1 MSGRMRKPTALGAE
15 YTASLQ
21 AKKQKAL
28 ARIAAKKAAAKSQ
41 ADVDELADLFGR
53 VTVANS
59 DSEVDNLTAMLAKM
73 GAGRRR
79 KTHKRKGGKK
89 SKKTRKH

>member
-1 MSGRMRKPTALGAE
+1 MSGRIRTPTALGAE

-28 ARIAAKKAAAKSQ
+28 ARIAAKKASVKSES
-41 ADVDELADLFGR
+41 DINELADLFGR
-53 VTVANS
+53 VSVANT
-59 DSEVDNLTAMLAKM
+59 DAEVDNLTDMLAKM
-73 GAGRRR
+73 GSGRRR
-79 KTHKRKGGKK
+79 KTHKRKAGKK